1 MLSNIK
7 IALGFTVILAGCGGA
22 GYADVPRIANAPADL
37 RDAPPVATPPGQ
49 ADPSGHVL
57 QGDYPPEPGAP
68 GDQAYGAGP
77 AHASRAGAAYDAP
90 PPPSARR
97 APAPYSQ
104 PQPVDMPPAVAA
116 STGPRGTSGEA
127 QRYDTVGYATWY
139 GEEMQGNATASGQPF
154 DPAAITA
161 AHRTLPLGSIV
172 EVTALDSGRT
182 ILALVNDRGPGQR
195 DLEIDLSRGAAQ
207 LLGVTATAPVRV
219 RLVNATPPDMMA
231 LRSGHPASPRIDA
244 PQSLLTAL
252 RRKLPPRAMPV
263 ARPAA
268 MSAPALKPRPVRTPR
283 PIADAPPAHLESRPV
298 AAPISTSGIFVQVA
312 ALSNESKAK
321 ALATRLNGR
330 VQRVGAIYRIQIGPY
345 ANTVSAKAARDG
357 VARQGYGDARI
368 VQTN

>member
-1 MLSNIK
+1 M
-7 IALGFTVILAGCGGA
+7 VLAGCGGA
-22 GYADVPRIANAPADL
+22 VFADVPRIANAPAGL
-37 RDAPPVATPPGQ
+37 RDAPPASAPELDR
-49 ADPSGHVL
+49 AGHVL
-57 QGDYPPEPGAP
+57 QGDYPPEPGVPAQDFAP
-68 GDQAYGAGP
+68 EPARRQAHPPRTGAG
-77 AHASRAGAAYDAP
+77 YDAP
-90 PPPSARR
+90 PP
-97 APAPYSQ
+97 APVPDGQSQ
-104 PQPVDMPPAVAA
+104 PTDMPPAVAA

-139 GEEMQGNATASGQPF
+139 GEEMQGSNTASGQPF
-154 DPAAITA
+154 DANAITV

-172 EVTALDSGRT
+172 EVTALDTGRT

-207 LLGVTATAPVRV
+207 LLGVTAAAPVRV
-219 RLVNATPPDMMA
+219 RLVNATPPDLMA

-252 RRKLPPRAMPV
+252 RRKLPLRAMPI

-268 MSAPALKPRPVRTPR
+268 ASIPAPKPRPARR
-283 PIADAPPAHLESRPV
+283 PLPMTDMPPARPEPQPIP
-298 AAPISTSGIFVQVA
+298 APISTSGIFVQVA

-345 ANTVSAKAARDG
+345 ANTASAKAARDG